1 MTRLV
6 NLDLDLV
13 RAFVTVAEA
22 RSFTRAGERL
32 GRSQSAVSLQMQ
44 RLEDRLGVALL
55 SRDPRH
61 VTLTPGGEAF
71 LPQARRLLRVNDE
84 IVADLRGDDLEG
96 EVRLGAPEDFATVH
110 LPEILGEFA
119 RAHPRVAL
127 SVTCDL
133 TLNLLDRLRDG
144 ALDIALVKREPL
156 GPDLGVRV
164 WREPLVW
171 AAADAAVLRPDEA
184 APLVVAPAPCV
195 YRRRAVAAL
204 DAQGRSWRAAYTSPS
219 LAGQHAALR
228 AGLGLTVLPRDM
240 IPPDLK
246 VLGAAEGLPQL
257 EDAEIALLKARTAI
271 PVAADRLAQFILDAL
286 DRRHA
291 LPEGP
296 WSGLRP
302 APA

>member
-110 LPEILGEFA
+110 VARHLVLERGTLGF
-119 RAHPRVAL
+119 
-127 SVTCDL
+127 
-133 TLNLLDRLRDG
+133 
-144 ALDIALVKREPL
+144 
-156 GPDLGVRV
+156 GV
-164 WREPLVW
+164 
-171 AAADAAVLRPDEA
+171 
-184 APLVVAPAPCV
+184 
-195 YRRRAVAAL
+195 
-204 DAQGRSWRAAYTSPS
+204 SS
-219 LAGQHAALR
+219 
-228 AGLGLTVLPRDM
+228 
-240 IPPDLK
+240 
-246 VLGAAEGLPQL
+246 
-257 EDAEIALLKARTAI
+257 
-271 PVAADRLAQFILDAL
+271 
-286 DRRHA
+286 
-291 LPEGP
+291 
-296 WSGLRP
+296 
-302 APA
+302 

>member
-1 MTRLV
+1 MKPVSNAIV

-32 GRSQSAVSLQMQ
+32 GRTQSAISLQIR
-44 RLEDRLGVALL
+44 RLEDRLGTAVL

-61 VTLTPGGEAF
+61 VVLTPQGEVF
-71 LPQARRLLRVNDE
+71 LPRARRLLRLNDDIIAE
-84 IVADLRGDDLEG
+84 LRADDLEG

-110 LPEILGEFA
+110 LPQILGEFA
-119 RAHPRVAL
+119 RAHPKVAL
-127 SVTCDL
+127 AVTCDL
-133 TLNLLDRLRDG
+133 TLNLLERLRDG
-144 ALDIALVKREPL
+144 ALDVALVKREPL

-171 AAADAAVLRPDEA
+171 VAADASVLKPGEP
-184 APLVVAPAPCV
+184 APLILAPAPCV
-195 YRRRAVAAL
+195 YRKRAIAAL
-204 DAQGRSWRAAYTSPS
+204 DAKGRTWRAAYTSPS

-240 IPPDLK
+240 TPNDLV
-246 VLGAAEGLPQL
+246 VLGEAHGLPVL
-257 EDAEIALLKARTAI
+257 ADAEIALLKARTAV
-271 PVAADRLAQFILDAL
+271 PTAAHRLADFILSAL

-291 LPEGP
+291 LQEP
-296 WSGLRP
+296 R
-302 APA
+302 

>member
-1 MTRLV
+1 MSRLV

-32 GRSQSAVSLQMQ
+32 GRSQSAVSLQMR
-44 RLEDRLGVALL
+44 RLEDRLGVQLL

-61 VTLTPGGEAF
+61 VVLTPGGEAF

-110 LPEILGEFA
+110 LPDILGQFA

-144 ALDIALVKREPL
+144 ALDVALVKREPL

-171 AAADAAVLRPDEA
+171 AAADAAVLKSAEA

-195 YRRRAVAAL
+195 YRKRAVAAL

-246 VLGAAEGLPQL
+246 VLGEAEGLPRL
-257 EDAEIALLKARTAI
+257 EDAEIALLKARTAM
-271 PVAADRLAQFILDAL
+271 PLAADRLAEFILSSL

-291 LPEGP
+291 LVDVG
-296 WSGLRP
+296 
-302 APA
+302 